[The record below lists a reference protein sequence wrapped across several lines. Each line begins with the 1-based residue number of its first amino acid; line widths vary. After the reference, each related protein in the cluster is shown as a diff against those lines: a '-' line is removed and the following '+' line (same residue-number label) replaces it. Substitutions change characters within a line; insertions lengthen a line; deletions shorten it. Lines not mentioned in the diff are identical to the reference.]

1 MKRLLALLVGLLMVG
16 ATAGIVQAA
25 NTSETPE
32 VRVHALYVQG
42 KPVKIIEKNGTI
54 TVVETPGLDRKKVF
68 EAVNDY
74 FVRKHKLNKIKST
87 TIDVTSTSFVGE
99 NSDYRERKI
108 FSIPNE
114 GDVYIAAYAY
124 CEIEYD
130 LFSRVSVGGYS
141 AAYSWIDPYDYW
153 WTQEYKADK
162 LTLSITLKF
171 VGVGISLSI
180 PPGIGFTGTSDTA
193 SFSETEYYTD
203 YLGYDFSGIEAASL
217 GGIWRIED
225 HTSGTFKFSYTGNY
239 YTQGATV
246 ILHRGVMK

>member
-1 MKRLLALLVGLLMVG
+1 MKKLLALLIALLMVG
-16 ATAGIVQAA
+16 VTAGIAGAA
-25 NTSETPE
+25 DTTKIPE
-32 VRVHALYVQG
+32 VKVHTLYVQG
-42 KPVKIIEKNGTI
+42 KPVKIIEKDGTI
-54 TVVETPGLDRKKVF
+54 TVRETPGLDRKKVF
-68 EAVNDY
+68 EAVNAY
-74 FVRKHKLNKIKST
+74 FVRKHKLNKIRPA
-87 TIDVTSTSFVGE
+87 TIDVTPTSFVGE

-108 FSIPNE
+108 FSIPNK

-141 AAYSWIDPYDYW
+141 ATYSWIDPYDYW

-171 VGVGISLSI
+171 VGVGISLNI

-193 SFSETEYYTD
+193 SFSETEYFTD
-203 YLGYDFSGIEAASL
+203 YLGHDFSGIEATSL
-217 GGIWRIED
+217 GGISRIED
-225 HTSGTFKFSYTGNY
+225 YTYGTFKFSYTGNY

-246 ILHRGVMK
+246 ILHRGL